1 MPDSFEDARTVRTLR
16 TLETAI
22 AKDRLPHGILLYG
35 DDLASLEI
43 ACLQLTR
50 NLLGMAEDTRQH
62 PDLHEMRPRGAAR
75 IIAVEQA
82 RNLIKELNHAPSQGI
97 HKVAVAHEADRMKT
111 AAANALLKTLE
122 EPSRNTTIFLL
133 STKPYALLET
143 VRSRCQRFRVGS
155 WAETERLPEWLEWL
169 NLYRAWLESLRD
181 PEQVRRQSSR
191 LVLGVFGLIYR
202 FEVLLSKLTSE
213 AWQEERESLPAELED
228 KELIALESGCR
239 KGIRTKLF
247 VDLETETHAF
257 AVEQGATG
265 DFPATAIS
273 QAIGTL
279 EHAAGLLE
287 VNLKETAALE
297 HFLLNSLRIWAA
309 RG

>member
-1 MPDSFEDARTVRTLR
+1 MPVSSEDSRTARTLR

-22 AKDRLPHGILLYG
+22 TEDRLPHGILLYG
-35 DDLASLEI
+35 DDLTSLEA

-50 NLLGMAEDTRQH
+50 QLLGMAEDASQH

-97 HKVAVAHEADRMKT
+97 RKVAVAHEADRMKT

-133 STKPYALLET
+133 STKPYALLDT

-155 WAETERLPEWLEWL
+155 GEQVERLPEWS
-169 NLYRAWLESLRD
+169 AWLKSYRGWLASLRN
-181 PEQVRRQSSR
+181 PEQVRRESSR
-191 LVLGVFGLIYR
+191 LVLGVFGLVYR
-202 FEVLLSKLTSE
+202 FESLLSKWTSE
-213 AWQEERESLPAELED
+213 AWAQAKETLPPDLDE

-239 KGIRTKLF
+239 KGIRAKLF
-247 VDLETETHAF
+247 VDLETETQAF
-257 AVEQGATG
+257 AVELGTSEV
-265 DFPATAIS
+265 FPASAFS
-273 QAIGTL
+273 QAVETL

-287 VNLKETAALE
+287 LNLKETAALE